1 MSLRLTTAITLIA
14 AAGLVAAC
22 NEEEDTSVASTGDE
36 TVIIEEGQTET
47 AATDGAIS
55 PDVVVPSEARVVGA
69 TGDELEAAMSTSG
82 GTPAVEGTAEEGAA
96 TELTSAQPA
105 ENQPQSSE
113 AEMPAA
119 EAADAGDAV
128 EENDE
133 AVTAA
138 SDEVVP
144 ADEAD
149 EQAEMADADTAA
161 EAEQPIETA
170 DADDPAE
177 AEQPAEAAATVADAG
192 TATGG
197 DAAATTPEDGA
208 ATETATIAE
217 GTDDAGVQP
226 LTDEEIAS
234 LNLEDLDLEGG
245 DGMERLTAYV
255 EGSDAFDATEKT
267 VIVAGLE
274 AAQDDPEQ
282 MQVLFDQIK
291 EIASNAN

>member
-36 TVIIEEGQTET
+36 TVIIDEGQTET

-55 PDVVVPSEARVVGA
+55 PDVVVPNDARVVGA
-69 TGDELEAAMSTSG
+69 TGGELEAAMSTSG
-82 GTPAVEGTAEEGAA
+82 GTPAVEGTAEEGAD

-128 EENDE
+128 EVNAE
-133 AVTAA
+133 AITAA
-138 SDEVVP
+138 ADEVVP
-144 ADEAD
+144 ANEAD
-149 EQAEMADADTAA
+149 EQAE
-161 EAEQPIETA
+161 TA
-170 DADDPAE
+170 DADAAAE
-177 AEQPAEAAATVADAG
+177 AEQPAEAAATVANAG

-197 DAAATTPEDGA
+197 DAVATTPEDGA
-208 ATETATIAE
+208 TTETATIAE

-282 MQVLFDQIK
+282 MQVLFEQIK
-291 EIASNAN
+291 EIALNAN